1 MPAMPLVRI
10 PAPYRGPT
18 RGAERV
24 EVEGSTVRGCVQAVA
39 DAFPGFG
46 EQVFD
51 AVGDV
56 HRFVTLF
63 VNGVEIDR
71 DVIDEPIEAS
81 DEVEVLAAIAG
92 G

>member
-1 MPAMPLVRI
+1 MPLVRI

-18 RGAERV
+18 RGAESV
-24 EVEGSTVRGCVQAVA
+24 DVEGSTVRACVQAVA

-51 AVGDV
+51 AAGDV

-63 VNGVEIDR
+63 VNGVEVDRGAIDQS
-71 DVIDEPIEAS
+71 IEAS

>member
-1 MPAMPLVRI
+1 M
-10 PAPYRGPT
+10 
-18 RGAERV
+18 
-24 EVEGSTVRGCVQAVA
+24 A

-51 AVGDV
+51 AAGDV

-71 DVIDEPIEAS
+71 DAIDEPIEAS

>member
-1 MPAMPLVRI
+1 MPAMPVVKI
-10 PAPYRGPT
+10 PAAYRGPT
-18 RGAERV
+18 RGAESV
-24 EVEGSTVRGCVQAVA
+24 PVEGETVRACIQAVA

-51 AVGDV
+51 AGGGV

-63 VNGVEIDR
+63 KNGVEIDR
-71 DVIDEPIEAS
+71 AAVDEPVVAS
-81 DEVEVLAAIAG
+81 DEVEILAAIAG